1 MTEPRPSEPRPHFRR
16 SRLAAPAALA
26 LAVLSLGGCGGCNGG
41 PPQGDG
47 AATADGE
54 PRRGGQVV
62 IATGADITGV
72 NNLIART
79 NNPTESLLRLVYL
92 QLVRERID
100 WEKGPPTFEPNLAE
114 RWEWSDDHL
123 TITFHLRRDARWS
136 DGEPV
141 TAEDVRFSHEAQTH
155 PDVAWDT
162 AYYKDAVTAVEV
174 VDPHTIRFTFSHVY
188 PSQLLELNEG
198 YIFPAH
204 VYGRIP
210 FSEWRTRG
218 QWFLDHAVYAG
229 PFVLASWTP
238 QQEIVL
244 ERNPSYFDPE
254 LPRLDRA
261 VFRVIPDPA
270 NRLTQLLSGGVH
282 FTDGVSTEAAE
293 RIRREPGVELIDY
306 WGPSFIFLGW
316 NLTREPFDDPE
327 VRRALTLAIDRQT
340 LVDNVWGEFGRVS
353 NSPVIQNVWIYNRD
367 LEPWPYD
374 PQRARR
380 MLADLGWT
388 DSDGDGKL
396 DKDGKKLAFE
406 LATNSDNRQR
416 MDAAVLIQSQLA
428 QVGVEATPRGMEF
441 QSLITRIEQG
451 DFEATIQGWTM
462 PTGLDFKFAFHT
474 DEIGDGNNFV
484 GYSNPEV
491 DRLLEEFRLQPEVAD
506 GEPLLLRLQELLHQD
521 LPYTFLW
528 ESKRAVGVSGR
539 LREVRPGAV
548 YFHENLPEWWLAE

>member
-1 MTEPRPSEPRPHFRR
+1 LS
-16 SRLAAPAALA
+16 APAALA
-26 LAVLSLGGCGGCNGG
+26 LALVVLTLGGCAGCNAG
-41 PPQGDG
+41 PPPEDG
-47 AATADGE
+47 AATPDGE
-54 PRRGGQVV
+54 PRRGGQAV
-62 IATGADITGV
+62 IAMGADITGV

-218 QWFLDHAVYAG
+218 QWFLDNAVYAG
-229 PFVLASWTP
+229 PFVIASWTP
-238 QQEIVL
+238 QQEILL

-261 VFRVIPDPA
+261 VFRIIPDPA
-270 NRLTQLLSGGVH
+270 NRLTQLLSGSIH
-282 FTDGVSTEAAE
+282 FTDGVSPEAAE

-316 NLTREPFDDPE
+316 NTRREPFDDPE
-327 VRRALTLAIDRQT
+327 MRRALTMAIDRQT
-340 LVDNVWGEFGRVS
+340 LVDNVWGEFGRIS

-388 DSDGDGKL
+388 DSDGDGTL
-396 DKDGKKLAFE
+396 DKGGEKLAFE

-428 QVGVEATPRGMEF
+428 QIGVEVAPRGMEF
-441 QSLITRIEQG
+441 QSLITRIEAG
-451 DFEATIQGWTM
+451 DFQATIQGWTM

-474 DEIGDGNNFV
+474 DEIGDGNNIN

-491 DRLLEEFRLQPEVAD
+491 DRLLDEFRVQPEVAD

-539 LREVRPGAV
+539 LRDVRPGAV